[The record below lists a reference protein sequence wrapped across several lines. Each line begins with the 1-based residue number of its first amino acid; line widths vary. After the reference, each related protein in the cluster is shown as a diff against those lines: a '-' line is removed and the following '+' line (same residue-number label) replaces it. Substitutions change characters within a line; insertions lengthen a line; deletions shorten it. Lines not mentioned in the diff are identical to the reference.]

1 MVDLASR
8 RKEMKTYEIPC
19 KFMITTDTDLKEIGL
34 LVFQAEQDINSLPMV
49 QILTINGNILHTG
62 MVRVHFSMPKEA
74 E

>member
-1 MVDLASR
+1 
-8 RKEMKTYEIPC
+8 MKTYEIPC

-49 QILTINGNILHTG
+49 QILTTNGNILHTG

>member
-1 MVDLASR
+1 MVDLASG

-34 LVFQAEQDINSLPMV
+34 LVIQAEQDINSMPMV
-49 QILTINGNILHTG
+49 QIIDLKGTVLHKG
-62 MVRVHFSMPKEA
+62 LVRVHFSMPKEL